1 MRFPLALCALCT
13 PLLTPSTPRFHGT
26 KGFAWGRHRQVRTPP
41 STLTLQGPIGS
52 AGSSRELEEKLDP
65 LRDDDVDCDMLANA
79 GNDGYSI
86 ERVGRDERGWR
97 TRRRAVWEKG
107 IRAVRFPG
115 FLSSL
120 GISPEKADSRLFV
133 RLQGFHGGWIRC
145 VLGCSRWSLSQ
156 FRRADPFAL
165 LFRCKPS
172 ALCIGEFAAP
182 KSARFFPRMLT
193 CTPARADYHWDDP
206 RSEEEKSDSRRS
218 VALGLPNPEH
228 KSLDELADG
237 VDISYTSAPDGFE
250 VKFDANEVLEV
261 VQWAD
266 DPRLR
271 DFEAAFFD
279 EGGVVNGQGF

>member
-1 MRFPLALCALCT
+1 
-13 PLLTPSTPRFHGT
+13 
-26 KGFAWGRHRQVRTPP
+26 
-41 STLTLQGPIGS
+41 
-52 AGSSRELEEKLDP
+52 
-65 LRDDDVDCDMLANA
+65 MLANA

-107 IRAVRFPG
+107 IRAVRVSPLCFCLLWG
-115 FLSSL
+115 VSL
-120 GISPEKADSRLFV
+120 EKLTRVCPPAGLPWRLDQV
-133 RLQGFHGGWIRC
+133 ST
-145 VLGCSRWSLSQ
+145 LGCSRWSLKRDFGALTLCFL
-156 FRRADPFAL
+156 FRRD
-165 LFRCKPS
+165 S
-172 ALCIGEFAAP
+172 ALFASVSLSP
-182 KSARFFPRMLT
+182 QSLRVFFNSTLT
-193 CTPARADYHWDDP
+193 CLPPRVDYHWDDP